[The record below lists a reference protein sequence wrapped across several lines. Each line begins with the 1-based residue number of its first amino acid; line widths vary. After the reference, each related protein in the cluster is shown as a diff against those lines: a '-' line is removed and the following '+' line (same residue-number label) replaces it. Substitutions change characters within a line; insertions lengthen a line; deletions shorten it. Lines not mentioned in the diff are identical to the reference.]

1 VSENAL
7 VMRQSLV
14 FIVTFLCAGFVH
26 VTQAQFKSNFKFS
39 TEVLYGISAEANDF
53 FPERDPQ
60 LSFVL
65 GVCKA
70 LSLPGKTA
78 SETPIVGLL
87 GMYTDLGNK
96 QLLGHSYALIPY
108 VSFPVFGKH
117 WSGSSLQFGLGA
129 AYFDTRFDPETN
141 FFNQAVTTDI
151 TWAFRGSLHQKLWQN
166 RFGLLDIGLVYN
178 HQSNGHTKLPN
189 QGLNSFLISLRQSWD
204 SKLEGYTSVES
215 EHWPVSERAMPYSA
229 AKGLDQLASQGSNGI
244 QIKNDLPQTTEYLEA
259 RFGYGQNVLALAF
272 NDLRPVR
279 TASITWGKTHK
290 GYLRWGVGAFYRFY
304 QHYHDYIKGNESLV
318 RPGQEFEEF
327 RVNPW
332 RYASNFGVHLNG
344 EVLLGHFGV
353 STQLGFNFYK
363 PAYAIDWRIN
373 EGWDY
378 PPRELPPNWVL
389 GEYNTKY
396 QLKKYI
402 SSRLGIRYYLWDT
415 RSGSRSA
422 TSLSGDS
429 ENARQN
435 GTTQGKNHL
444 INPFIGAHL
453 NANLGQADFTEL
465 SFGVI
470 VNLETH

>member
-1 VSENAL
+1 M
-7 VMRQSLV
+7 MRLSLV
-14 FIVTFLCAGFVH
+14 FIFIVLCIGNVTL
-26 VTQAQFKSNFKFS
+26 TQAQVKQSFKLS

-60 LSFVL
+60 YSLVL
-65 GVCKA
+65 GIGKTIE
-70 LSLPGKTA
+70 LPGKLPVQN
-78 SETPIVGLL
+78 PIIGLL
-87 GMYTDLGNK
+87 GMYTDLGNTE
-96 QLLGHSYALIPY
+96 LLGHSYALIPY
-108 VSFPVFGKH
+108 VSFPMFGKH
-117 WSGSSLQFGLGA
+117 IKGSRLEFGLGG

-151 TWAFRGSLHQKLWQN
+151 TWAFRGSVHQKLWQN
-166 RFGLLDIGLVYN
+166 AYGLMDLGLVYN

-189 QGLNSFLISLRQSWD
+189 QGLNSFLISLRQNWD
-204 SKLEGYTSVES
+204 ININDRLLYDDNADESRAWPKSEQATPNSVNSVGPLTQKDVQEDLNESK
-215 EHWPVSERAMPYSA
+215 
-229 AKGLDQLASQGSNGI
+229 QL
-244 QIKNDLPQTTEYLEA
+244 QTEEYLEA

-279 TASITWGKTHK
+279 TVSITWGKTHK

-304 QHYHDYIKGNESLV
+304 QHYHDYIVGNESLV
-318 RPGQEFEEF
+318 RPGQEFEAF
-327 RVNPW
+327 RENPW

-415 RSGSRSA
+415 RFDSA
-422 TSLSGDS
+422 KQKHHTV
-429 ENARQN
+429 
-435 GTTQGKNHL
+435 
-444 INPFIGAHL
+444 NPFIGAHL

-470 VNLETH
+470 VRLNSKG

>member
-1 VSENAL
+1 
-7 VMRQSLV
+7 MRQSLV
-14 FIVTFLCAGFVH
+14 FIFTVLCTVIVT
-26 VTQAQFKSNFKFS
+26 VTQAQVKSNFKFS
-39 TEVLYGISAEANDF
+39 AEVLYGISAEANDF

-60 LSFVL
+60 YSIVL
-65 GVCKA
+65 GMGKA
-70 LSLPGKTA
+70 ISLPVKTA
-78 SETPIVGLL
+78 SENPEIGLL
-87 GMYTDLGNK
+87 GMYTNLGNRK
-96 QLLGHSYALIPY
+96 LLGHSYALIPY
-108 VSFPVFGKH
+108 VSFAVFGKH
-117 WSGSSLQFGLGA
+117 WSGSRLQFGLGG

-151 TWAFRGSLHQKLWQN
+151 TWAFRGSLHQNLWQN
-166 RFGLLDIGLVYN
+166 RFGLLDMGLVYN

-189 QGLNSFLISLRQSWD
+189 QGLNSFLISLRQTWD
-204 SKLEGYTSVES
+204 PKLEGYTTAGSDREL
-215 EHWPVSERAMPYSA
+215 PYSMA
-229 AKGLDQLASQGSNGI
+229 NAQDQLAPQNSEEALI
-244 QIKNDLPQTTEYLEA
+244 NDELTQNQTPEYLEA

-318 RPGQEFEEF
+318 RPGQEFAKF
-327 RVNPW
+327 RENPW

-415 RSGSRSA
+415 QSGNGSWVASA
-422 TSLSGDS
+422 
-429 ENARQN
+429 QN
-435 GTTQGKNHL
+435 FKDGQQIGSAQGKRHSV
-444 INPFIGAHL
+444 NPFIGAHL

-470 VNLETH
+470 VTLSSGRK

>member
-1 VSENAL
+1 MNQLRS
-7 VMRQSLV
+7 V
-14 FIVTFLCAGFVH
+14 FIFITLHAVFVT
-26 VTQAQFKSNFKFS
+26 VTIAQVKQSFKLS

-60 LSFVL
+60 FSFVL
-65 GVCKA
+65 G
-70 LSLPGKTA
+70 LEQSLELPGKLPTQN
-78 SETPIVGLL
+78 PKIGLL

-96 QLLGHSYALIPY
+96 ELLGHSYALIPY
-108 VSFPVFGKH
+108 VSFPVFGKN
-117 WSGSSLQFGLGA
+117 WSGSSLQFGLGG

-151 TWAFRGSLHQKLWQN
+151 TWAFRGSIHQKLWQN
-166 RFGLLDIGLVYN
+166 SFGLMDMGLVYN

-189 QGLNSFLISLRQSWD
+189 QGLNSFLISLRQTWD
-204 SKLEGYTSVES
+204 PKAGDNLLYDKADSSAR
-215 EHWPVSERAMPYSA
+215 WPRSERALPHNA
-229 AKGLDQLASQGSNGI
+229 ALLQNQSHHQSSGASFT
-244 QIKNDLPQTTEYLEA
+244 KNELPQTEKSLGLDKIPQTEQYLEA

-279 TASITWGKTHK
+279 TVSITWGKTHK

-304 QHYHDYIKGNESLV
+304 QHYHDYIVGNESLV
-318 RPGQEFEEF
+318 RPGQEFEAF
-327 RVNPW
+327 RDNPW

-415 RSGSRSA
+415 RSDSA
-422 TSLSGDS
+422 KQKHHT
-429 ENARQN
+429 
-435 GTTQGKNHL
+435 

-470 VNLETH
+470 VRLNSKG

>member
-1 VSENAL
+1 
-7 VMRQSLV
+7 MIRQILV
-14 FIVTFLCAGFVH
+14 FITTVLCTGFVT
-26 VTQAQFKSNFKFS
+26 VTQAQLKSDFKFS

-60 LSFVL
+60 FSFVL
-65 GVCKA
+65 SVGKA
-70 LSLPGKTA
+70 LSLAGKTA
-78 SETPIVGLL
+78 SENPVVGLL

-117 WSGSSLQFGLGA
+117 WSGRSLQFGLGA
-129 AYFDTRFDPETN
+129 AYFDTRFDPESN

-166 RFGLLDIGLVYN
+166 RYGLLDMGLVYN

-204 SKLEGYTSVES
+204 SKLKGYAADES
-215 EHWPVSERAMPYSA
+215 GRWPDTE
-229 AKGLDQLASQGSNGI
+229 
-244 QIKNDLPQTTEYLEA
+244 EYLEA

-327 RVNPW
+327 RDNPW

-353 STQLGFNFYK
+353 STQLGVNFYK

-415 RSGSRSA
+415 RSRTG
-422 TSLSGDS
+422 LSTHLTGNDK
-429 ENARQN
+429 NGQMN
-435 GTTQGKNHL
+435 GTTRGKKHL
-444 INPFIGAHL
+444 INPFIGAHI

-465 SFGVI
+465 SIGV
-470 VNLETH
+470 VFYLGPH

>member
-1 VSENAL
+1 MIRL
-7 VMRQSLV
+7 SLV
-14 FIVTFLCAGFVH
+14 FIYIVLCIGNVT
-26 VTQAQFKSNFKFS
+26 VTHAQVKQNFKFS
-39 TEVLYGISAEANDF
+39 TEILYGISAEANDF

-60 LSFVL
+60 FSFVL
-65 GVCKA
+65 GIGKT
-70 LSLPGKTA
+70 LELPGKLPA
-78 SETPIVGLL
+78 KNPNIGLL
-87 GMYTDLGNK
+87 GMYTYLGNTE
-96 QLLGHSYALIPY
+96 LLGHSYALIPY
-108 VSFPVFGKH
+108 VSFPIFGKH
-117 WSGSSLQFGLGA
+117 WKGSRLKFGLGG
-129 AYFDTRFDPETN
+129 AYFDTRFDPEAN

-151 TWAFRGSLHQKLWQN
+151 TWAFRGSVHQKLWQN
-166 RFGLLDIGLVYN
+166 AYGLMDLGLVYN

-189 QGLNSFLISLRQSWD
+189 QGLNSFLISLRQTWN
-204 SKLEGYTSVES
+204 SKFIYRASHDDNDYSDES
-215 EHWPVSERAMPYSA
+215 GVWLKSERATPYSA
-229 AKGLDQLASQGSNGI
+229 ANSVDQLAQKN
-244 QIKNDLPQTTEYLEA
+244 IKEDLNESKQHQTEEYLEA
-259 RFGYGQNVLALAF
+259 RFGYGQNVLAPAF

-279 TASITWGKTHK
+279 TVSITWGKTHK

-318 RPGQEFEEF
+318 RPGQEFAEF
-327 RVNPW
+327 KDNPW
-332 RYASNFGVHLNG
+332 RYGSNFGVHLNG

-415 RSGSRSA
+415 RTGSA
-422 TSLSGDS
+422 KQKHHT
-429 ENARQN
+429 
-435 GTTQGKNHL
+435 

-470 VNLETH
+470 VDLNQRD

>member
-1 VSENAL
+1 MIRL
-7 VMRQSLV
+7 SLV
-14 FIVTFLCAGFVH
+14 FIYIVLCIGNVT
-26 VTQAQFKSNFKFS
+26 VTHAQVKQNFKFS
-39 TEVLYGISAEANDF
+39 TEILYGISAEANDF

-60 LSFVL
+60 FSFVL
-65 GVCKA
+65 GIGKT
-70 LSLPGKTA
+70 LELPGKLPA
-78 SETPIVGLL
+78 KNPNIGLL
-87 GMYTDLGNK
+87 WMYTDLGNTE
-96 QLLGHSYALIPY
+96 LLGHSYALIPY
-108 VSFPVFGKH
+108 VSFPIFGKH
-117 WSGSSLQFGLGA
+117 WKGSRLKFGLGG
-129 AYFDTRFDPETN
+129 AYFDTRFDPEAN

-151 TWAFRGSLHQKLWQN
+151 TWAFRGSVHQKLWQN
-166 RFGLLDIGLVYN
+166 AYGLMDLGLVYN
-178 HQSNGHTKLPN
+178 HQSNVHTKLPN
-189 QGLNSFLISLRQSWD
+189 QGLNSFLISLRQTWN
-204 SKLEGYTSVES
+204 SKFIYRASHDDNDYSDES
-215 EHWPVSERAMPYSA
+215 GVWLKSERATPYSA
-229 AKGLDQLASQGSNGI
+229 ANSVDQLAQNN
-244 QIKNDLPQTTEYLEA
+244 IKEDLNESKQHQTEEYLEA
-259 RFGYGQNVLALAF
+259 RFGYGQNVLAPAF

-279 TASITWGKTHK
+279 TVSITWGKTHK

-318 RPGQEFEEF
+318 RPGQEFAEF
-327 RVNPW
+327 KDNPW
-332 RYASNFGVHLNG
+332 RYGSNFGVHLNG

-415 RSGSRSA
+415 RTGSA
-422 TSLSGDS
+422 KQKHHT
-429 ENARQN
+429 
-435 GTTQGKNHL
+435 

-470 VNLETH
+470 VDLNQRD

>member
-1 VSENAL
+1 M
-7 VMRQSLV
+7 MRLSLV
-14 FIVTFLCAGFVH
+14 FIFMILCIGNVI
-26 VTQAQFKSNFKFS
+26 VTQAQVKQNFKLS

-60 LSFVL
+60 YSLVL
-65 GVCKA
+65 GIGKTIE
-70 LSLPGKTA
+70 LPGKLPA
-78 SETPIVGLL
+78 QNPIIGLL
-87 GMYTDLGNK
+87 GMYTDLGNTE
-96 QLLGHSYALIPY
+96 LLGHSYALIPY
-108 VSFPVFGKH
+108 VSFPIFGKH
-117 WSGSSLQFGLGA
+117 IKGSRLEFGLGG

-151 TWAFRGSLHQKLWQN
+151 TWAFRGSVHQKLWQN
-166 RFGLLDIGLVYN
+166 AYGLMDLGLVYN

-189 QGLNSFLISLRQSWD
+189 QGLNSFLISLRQNWD
-204 SKLEGYTSVES
+204 ININDRLLYDDKADES
-215 EHWPVSERAMPYSA
+215 GAWPQSERATSYSA
-229 AKGLDQLASQGSNGI
+229 VNSAGPLTQKDVQE
-244 QIKNDLPQTTEYLEA
+244 DLNESKQYKTQQYLEA

-279 TASITWGKTHK
+279 TVSITWGKTHK

-304 QHYHDYIKGNESLV
+304 QHYHDYIVGNESLV
-318 RPGQEFEEF
+318 RPGQEFNAF
-327 RVNPW
+327 RDNPW

-415 RSGSRSA
+415 RSGSA
-422 TSLSGDS
+422 KQKHHT
-429 ENARQN
+429 
-435 GTTQGKNHL
+435 

-465 SFGVI
+465 SFGLI
-470 VNLETH
+470 VRLNSKG

>member
-1 VSENAL
+1 MIRL
-7 VMRQSLV
+7 SLV
-14 FIVTFLCAGFVH
+14 FIYIVLCIGNVT
-26 VTQAQFKSNFKFS
+26 VTHAQVKQNFKFS
-39 TEVLYGISAEANDF
+39 TEILYGISAEANDF

-60 LSFVL
+60 ISFVL
-65 GVCKA
+65 GIGKT
-70 LSLPGKTA
+70 LELPGKLPA
-78 SETPIVGLL
+78 QNPNIGLL
-87 GMYTDLGNK
+87 GMYTDLGNTE
-96 QLLGHSYALIPY
+96 LLGHSYALIPY
-108 VSFPVFGKH
+108 VSFPIFGKH
-117 WSGSSLQFGLGA
+117 WNGSRLKFGLGG
-129 AYFDTRFDPETN
+129 AYFDTRFDPEAN

-151 TWAFRGSLHQKLWQN
+151 TWAFRGSVHQKLWQN
-166 RFGLLDIGLVYN
+166 AYGLMDLWLVYN

-189 QGLNSFLISLRQSWD
+189 QGLNSFLISLRQTWN
-204 SKLEGYTSVES
+204 SKFIYRASHDDNDYSDES
-215 EHWPVSERAMPYSA
+215 GVWLKSERATPYSA
-229 AKGLDQLASQGSNGI
+229 ANSVDQLAQKN
-244 QIKNDLPQTTEYLEA
+244 IKEDLNESKQHQTEEYLEA
-259 RFGYGQNVLALAF
+259 RFGYGQNVLAPAF
-272 NDLRPVR
+272 NDLRRVR
-279 TASITWGKTHK
+279 TVSITWGKTHK

-304 QHYHDYIKGNESLV
+304 QHYHDYIKGNVSLV
-318 RPGQEFEEF
+318 RPGQEFAEF
-327 RVNPW
+327 KDNPW
-332 RYASNFGVHLNG
+332 RYGSNFGVHLNG

-415 RSGSRSA
+415 RTGSA
-422 TSLSGDS
+422 KQKHHT
-429 ENARQN
+429 
-435 GTTQGKNHL
+435 

-470 VNLETH
+470 VDLNQRD

>member
-1 VSENAL
+1 M
-7 VMRQSLV
+7 MRLSLV
-14 FIVTFLCAGFVH
+14 FIFMILCIGNVI
-26 VTQAQFKSNFKFS
+26 VTQAQVKQNFKLS

-60 LSFVL
+60 YSLVL
-65 GVCKA
+65 GIGKTIE
-70 LSLPGKTA
+70 LPGKLTA
-78 SETPIVGLL
+78 QNPIIGLL
-87 GMYTDLGNK
+87 GMYTDLGNTE
-96 QLLGHSYALIPY
+96 LLGHSYALIPY
-108 VSFPVFGKH
+108 VSFPISGKH
-117 WSGSSLQFGLGA
+117 IKGSRLEFGLGGT
-129 AYFDTRFDPETN
+129 YFDTRFDPETN

-151 TWAFRGSLHQKLWQN
+151 TWAFRGSVHQKLWQN
-166 RFGLLDIGLVYN
+166 VYGLMDLGLVYN

-189 QGLNSFLISLRQSWD
+189 QGLNSFLISLRQNWD
-204 SKLEGYTSVES
+204 INITDRLLHDDNADES
-215 EHWPVSERAMPYSA
+215 GAWPQSERATSYSA
-229 AKGLDQLASQGSNGI
+229 VNSEGPLAQKY
-244 QIKNDLPQTTEYLEA
+244 IKEDLNESDRYKTQEYLEA

-279 TASITWGKTHK
+279 TVSITWGKTHK
-290 GYLRWGVGAFYRFY
+290 SYLRWGVGAFYRFY
-304 QHYHDYIKGNESLV
+304 QHYHDYIVGNESLV
-318 RPGQEFEEF
+318 RPGQEFEAF
-327 RVNPW
+327 RDNPW

-415 RSGSRSA
+415 RSDFA
-422 TSLSGDS
+422 KQKYHT
-429 ENARQN
+429 
-435 GTTQGKNHL
+435 

-470 VNLETH
+470 VRLNSKG

>member
-1 VSENAL
+1 
-7 VMRQSLV
+7 MRLSLV
-14 FIVTFLCAGFVH
+14 FIFMILCIGNVI
-26 VTQAQFKSNFKFS
+26 VTQAQVKQNFKLS

-60 LSFVL
+60 YSLVL
-65 GVCKA
+65 GIGKTIE
-70 LSLPGKTA
+70 LPGKLTA
-78 SETPIVGLL
+78 QNPIIGLL
-87 GMYTDLGNK
+87 GMYTDLGNAE
-96 QLLGHSYALIPY
+96 LLGHSYALIPY
-108 VSFPVFGKH
+108 ISFPIFGKH
-117 WSGSSLQFGLGA
+117 IKGSRLEFGLGG

-151 TWAFRGSLHQKLWQN
+151 TWAFRGSVHQKLWQN
-166 RFGLLDIGLVYN
+166 AYGLMDLGLVYN

-189 QGLNSFLISLRQSWD
+189 QGLNSFLISLRQNWD
-204 SKLEGYTSVES
+204 INITDRLLHDDNADES
-215 EHWPVSERAMPYSA
+215 RAWPQSERATPYSVNSA
-229 AKGLDQLASQGSNGI
+229 GPLTQKDVQEDLNESDQYKTQ
-244 QIKNDLPQTTEYLEA
+244 EYLEA

-279 TASITWGKTHK
+279 TVSITWGKTHK

-304 QHYHDYIKGNESLV
+304 QHYHDYIVGNESLV
-318 RPGQEFEEF
+318 RPGQEFEAF
-327 RVNPW
+327 RDNPW
-332 RYASNFGVHLNG
+332 RYASNYGVHLNG

-415 RSGSRSA
+415 RSDSA
-422 TSLSGDS
+422 KQKYHTV
-429 ENARQN
+429 
-435 GTTQGKNHL
+435 
-444 INPFIGAHL
+444 NPFVGAHL

-470 VNLETH
+470 VRLNSKG

>member
-1 VSENAL
+1 MIRL
-7 VMRQSLV
+7 SLV
-14 FIVTFLCAGFVH
+14 FIYIVLCIGNVT
-26 VTQAQFKSNFKFS
+26 VTHAQVKQNFKFS
-39 TEVLYGISAEANDF
+39 TEILYGISAEANDF

-60 LSFVL
+60 FSFVL
-65 GVCKA
+65 GIGKT
-70 LSLPGKTA
+70 LELPGKLPA
-78 SETPIVGLL
+78 KNPNIGLL
-87 GMYTDLGNK
+87 GMYTDLGNTE
-96 QLLGHSYALIPY
+96 LLGHSYALIPY
-108 VSFPVFGKH
+108 VSFPIFGKH
-117 WSGSSLQFGLGA
+117 WKGSRLKFGLGG
-129 AYFDTRFDPETN
+129 AYFDTRFDPEAN

-151 TWAFRGSLHQKLWQN
+151 TWAFRGSVHQKLWQN
-166 RFGLLDIGLVYN
+166 AYGLMDLGLVYN

-189 QGLNSFLISLRQSWD
+189 QGLNSFLISLRQTWN
-204 SKLEGYTSVES
+204 SKFIYRASHDDNDYSDES
-215 EHWPVSERAMPYSA
+215 GVWLKSERATPYSA
-229 AKGLDQLASQGSNGI
+229 ANSVDQLAQKN
-244 QIKNDLPQTTEYLEA
+244 IKEDLNESKQHQTEEYLEA
-259 RFGYGQNVLALAF
+259 RFGYGQNVLAPAF

-279 TASITWGKTHK
+279 TVSITWGKTHK

-318 RPGQEFEEF
+318 RPGQEFAEF
-327 RVNPW
+327 KDNPW
-332 RYASNFGVHLNG
+332 RYGSNFGVHLNG

-415 RSGSRSA
+415 RTGSA
-422 TSLSGDS
+422 KQKHHT
-429 ENARQN
+429 
-435 GTTQGKNHL
+435 

-470 VNLETH
+470 VDLNQRD

>member
-1 VSENAL
+1 MIRL
-7 VMRQSLV
+7 SLV
-14 FIVTFLCAGFVH
+14 FIYIVLCIGNVT
-26 VTQAQFKSNFKFS
+26 VTQAQVKQSFNLS
-39 TEVLYGISAEANDF
+39 TEILYGISAEANDF

-60 LSFVL
+60 FSFVL
-65 GVCKA
+65 GIGKT
-70 LSLPGKTA
+70 LELPGKLPA
-78 SETPIVGLL
+78 QNPNIGLL
-87 GMYTDLGNK
+87 GMYTDLGNTE
-96 QLLGHSYALIPY
+96 LLGHSYALIPY
-108 VSFPVFGKH
+108 VSFPIFGKH
-117 WSGSSLQFGLGA
+117 WNGSRLKFGLGG

-151 TWAFRGSLHQKLWQN
+151 TWAFRGSVHQKLWQN
-166 RFGLLDIGLVYN
+166 AYGLMDLGLVYN

-189 QGLNSFLISLRQSWD
+189 QGLNSFLISLRQTWNPKFVYRASHD
-204 SKLEGYTSVES
+204 DNDYSAES
-215 EHWPVSERAMPYSA
+215 ADLPLYERTMPYSDQ
-229 AKGLDQLASQGSNGI
+229 AKALDELAPQGS
-244 QIKNDLPQTTEYLEA
+244 QEASIKDTLPQTTEYLEA

-279 TASITWGKTHK
+279 TVSITWGKTHK

-318 RPGQEFEEF
+318 RPGQEFEAF
-327 RVNPW
+327 RDNPW
-332 RYASNFGVHLNG
+332 RYGSNFGVHLNG

-415 RSGSRSA
+415 RTGSA
-422 TSLSGDS
+422 NQKQHT
-429 ENARQN
+429 
-435 GTTQGKNHL
+435 

-470 VNLETH
+470 FRLNSKG

>member
-1 VSENAL
+1 
-7 VMRQSLV
+7 MRLSLV
-14 FIVTFLCAGFVH
+14 FIFMILCVGNVT
-26 VTQAQFKSNFKFS
+26 VTQAQVKQNFKLS

-60 LSFVL
+60 YSLVL
-65 GVCKA
+65 GIGKTIE
-70 LSLPGKTA
+70 LPGKLTA
-78 SETPIVGLL
+78 QNPIIGLL
-87 GMYTDLGNK
+87 GMYTDLGNTE
-96 QLLGHSYALIPY
+96 LLGHSYALIPY
-108 VSFPVFGKH
+108 VSFPMFGKH
-117 WSGSSLQFGLGA
+117 IKGSRLEFGLGG

-141 FFNQAVTTDI
+141 FYNQAVTTDI
-151 TWAFRGSLHQKLWQN
+151 TWAFRGSVHQKLWQN
-166 RFGLLDIGLVYN
+166 AYGLMDLGLVYN

-189 QGLNSFLISLRQSWD
+189 QGLNSFLISLRQNWD
-204 SKLEGYTSVES
+204 INLCHSLLYDDKADES
-215 EHWPVSERAMPYSA
+215 GAWPQSERATSYSA
-229 AKGLDQLASQGSNGI
+229 VNSVGPSSQKNMQEDLNDSDQYKTQ
-244 QIKNDLPQTTEYLEA
+244 EYLEA

-279 TASITWGKTHK
+279 TVSITWGKTHK

-304 QHYHDYIKGNESLV
+304 QHYHDYILGNESLV
-318 RPGQEFEEF
+318 RPGQEFEAF
-327 RVNPW
+327 RDNPW

-415 RSGSRSA
+415 RS
-422 TSLSGDS
+422 DS
-429 ENARQN
+429 TKQKHH
-435 GTTQGKNHL
+435 T

-465 SFGVI
+465 SFGVL
-470 VNLETH
+470 VRLNSKG

>member
-1 VSENAL
+1 
-7 VMRQSLV
+7 MRLSLV
-14 FIVTFLCAGFVH
+14 FIFMILCIGNVI
-26 VTQAQFKSNFKFS
+26 VTQAQVKQNFKLS

-60 LSFVL
+60 YSLVL
-65 GVCKA
+65 GIGKTIE
-70 LSLPGKTA
+70 LPGKLTA
-78 SETPIVGLL
+78 QNPIIGLL
-87 GMYTDLGNK
+87 GMYTDLGNAE
-96 QLLGHSYALIPY
+96 LLGHSYALIPY
-108 VSFPVFGKH
+108 VSFPIFGKH
-117 WSGSSLQFGLGA
+117 IKGSRLEFGLGG

-151 TWAFRGSLHQKLWQN
+151 TWAFRGSVHQKLWQN
-166 RFGLLDIGLVYN
+166 AYGLMDLGLVYN

-189 QGLNSFLISLRQSWD
+189 QGLNSFLISLRQNWD
-204 SKLEGYTSVES
+204 ININDRLLYDDNADES
-215 EHWPVSERAMPYSA
+215 RAWPKSERATSYSVNSEGPLA
-229 AKGLDQLASQGSNGI
+229 QKYIKEDLNESDQYKTQ
-244 QIKNDLPQTTEYLEA
+244 EYLET

-279 TASITWGKTHK
+279 TVSITWGKTHK

-304 QHYHDYIKGNESLV
+304 QHYHDYIVGNESLV
-318 RPGQEFEEF
+318 RPGQEFEAF
-327 RVNPW
+327 RDNPW

-415 RSGSRSA
+415 RSDSA
-422 TSLSGDS
+422 KQKHHT
-429 ENARQN
+429 
-435 GTTQGKNHL
+435 

-470 VNLETH
+470 VRLNSKG

>member
-1 VSENAL
+1 MNQLRSAYFFTL
-7 VMRQSLV
+7 
-14 FIVTFLCAGFVH
+14 LCVVFVH
-26 VTQAQFKSNFKFS
+26 VMDAQIKQNFKLS

-60 LSFVL
+60 FSFVL
-65 GVCKA
+65 G
-70 LSLPGKTA
+70 LEQRLDLPGKTWA
-78 SETPIVGLL
+78 QNPKIGLL
-87 GMYTDLGNK
+87 GMYTDLGNSE
-96 QLLGHSYALIPY
+96 LLGHSYALIPY

-117 WSGSSLQFGLGA
+117 WSGSSLQFGLGG

-141 FFNQAVTTDI
+141 FLNQAVTTDI
-151 TWAFRGSLHQKLWQN
+151 TWAFRGSMHQALWQN
-166 RFGLLDIGLVYN
+166 EYGLMDLGLVYN

-189 QGLNSFLISLRQSWD
+189 QGLNSFLISLRQTWGQA
-204 SKLEGYTSVES
+204 KNQ
-215 EHWPVSERAMPYSA
+215 SA
-229 AKGLDQLASQGSNGI
+229 TEPASN
-244 QIKNDLPQTTEYLEA
+244 NELPQTEQYLEA

-279 TASITWGKTHK
+279 TVSITWGKTHK
-290 GYLRWGVGAFYRFY
+290 GYLRWGIGAFYRFY

-318 RPGQEFEEF
+318 RPGQEFEAF
-327 RVNPW
+327 RDNPW
-332 RYASNFGVHLNG
+332 RYGSNFGVHLNG

-353 STQLGFNFYK
+353 STQLGFNFSK

-396 QLKKYI
+396 QLKKLI

-415 RSGSRSA
+415 RSDNRASRS
-422 TSLSGDS
+422 SLRSVS
-429 ENARQN
+429 SQN
-435 GTTQGKNHL
+435 HAL
-444 INPFIGAHL
+444 RFNPFIGAHL

-470 VNLETH
+470 WTLRSKSR

>member
-1 VSENAL
+1 ML
-7 VMRQSLV
+7 MMRQILIFV
-14 FIVTFLCAGFVH
+14 LAFLCTGFVS
-26 VTQAQFKSNFKFS
+26 VTQAQVKSNFKFF
-39 TEVLYGISAEANDF
+39 TEVLYGLSAEANDF

-60 LSFVL
+60 FSLVL
-65 GVCKA
+65 GVGKA
-70 LSLPGKTA
+70 LRLPGKT
-78 SETPIVGLL
+78 ETENPDIGLL

-96 QLLGHSYALIPY
+96 QLLGNSYALIPY

-141 FFNQAVTTDI
+141 FFNQAVTTDL
-151 TWAFRGSLHQKLWQN
+151 TWAFRGGLHQKLWQN
-166 RFGLLDIGLVYN
+166 HFGLLDIGLVYN

-189 QGLNSFLISLRQSWD
+189 QGLNSFLISLRQTWD
-204 SKLEGYTSVES
+204 PNLANYAVDD
-215 EHWPVSERAMPYSA
+215 SA
-229 AKGLDQLASQGSNGI
+229 
-244 QIKNDLPQTTEYLEA
+244 QIKNELPQTTEYLEA

-272 NDLRPVR
+272 NDLGPVR
-279 TASITWGKTHK
+279 TVSITWGKTHI

-304 QHYHDYIKGNESLV
+304 QHYHDYIQGNESLV

-353 STQLGFNFYK
+353 STQLGVNFYK

-373 EGWDY
+373 EGWDF

-396 QLKKYI
+396 QLKRYI
-402 SSRLGIRYYLWDT
+402 SSRLGIRYYLWDS
-415 RSGSRSA
+415 RSGASDTVA
-422 TSLSGDS
+422 
-429 ENARQN
+429 
-435 GTTQGKNHL
+435 KHL

-470 VNLETH
+470 VTLDPKRK

>member
-1 VSENAL
+1 MNLLRSV
-7 VMRQSLV
+7 LV
-14 FIVTFLCAGFVH
+14 FMALHLVFVQVTL
-26 VTQAQFKSNFKFS
+26 AQVKQNFKLA

-53 FPERDPQ
+53 FPERSPQ
-60 LSFVL
+60 FSFVL
-65 GVCKA
+65 GLEQRLDLPSK
-70 LSLPGKTA
+70 SLDQNPK
-78 SETPIVGLL
+78 IGLL
-87 GMYTDLGNK
+87 GMYTDLGNTE
-96 QLLGHSYALIPY
+96 LLGHSYALIPY

-117 WSGSSLQFGLGA
+117 WSGSSLQFGLGG

-151 TWAFRGSLHQKLWQN
+151 TWAFRGGMHQALWQN
-166 RFGLLDIGLVYN
+166 VYGLMDIGLVYN

-189 QGLNSFLISLRQSWD
+189 QGLNSFLISLRQTWD
-204 SKLEGYTSVES
+204 QTEYQSYG
-215 EHWPVSERAMPYSA
+215 
-229 AKGLDQLASQGSNGI
+229 ASLK
-244 QIKNDLPQTTEYLEA
+244 KNELPQTEESLGLNEIPQTEEYLEA

-279 TASITWGKTHK
+279 TVSITWGKTHK
-290 GYLRWGVGAFYRFY
+290 GYLRWGIGAFYRFY

-318 RPGQEFEEF
+318 RPGQEFEGF

-332 RYASNFGVHLNG
+332 RYASNLGVHLNG

-353 STQLGFNFYK
+353 STQLGVNFYK
-363 PAYAIDWRIN
+363 PAYGIDWRIN

-396 QLKKYI
+396 KLKKLI

-415 RSGSRSA
+415 RSDIRASRSA
-422 TSLSGDS
+422 SSSRSVSSSSSQSLSGS
-429 ENARQN
+429 RLLSGSPRNGRSQN
-435 GTTQGKNHL
+435 YTMRF
-444 INPFIGAHL
+444 NPFIGAHL

-470 VNLETH
+470 WTLGSN

>member
-1 VSENAL
+1 M
-7 VMRQSLV
+7 MRLSLV
-14 FIVTFLCAGFVH
+14 FIFMFLCIGNVI
-26 VTQAQFKSNFKFS
+26 VTQAQVKQNFKLS

-60 LSFVL
+60 YSLVL
-65 GVCKA
+65 GKGKTIE
-70 LSLPGKTA
+70 LPGKLTA
-78 SETPIVGLL
+78 QNPIIGLL
-87 GMYTDLGNK
+87 GMYTDLGNTE
-96 QLLGHSYALIPY
+96 LLGHSYALIPY
-108 VSFPVFGKH
+108 VSFPIFGKH
-117 WSGSSLQFGLGA
+117 IQGSRLEFGLGG

-151 TWAFRGSLHQKLWQN
+151 TWAFRGSVHQKLWQN
-166 RFGLLDIGLVYN
+166 VYGVMDLGLVYN

-189 QGLNSFLISLRQSWD
+189 QGLNSFLISLRQNWD
-204 SKLEGYTSVES
+204 ININDRLLYDDKADES
-215 EHWPVSERAMPYSA
+215 RAWPQSERATSYSVNSE
-229 AKGLDQLASQGSNGI
+229 GPLAQKDV
-244 QIKNDLPQTTEYLEA
+244 QEDLNDSEQYKTQEYLEA

-279 TASITWGKTHK
+279 TVSITWGKTHK

-318 RPGQEFEEF
+318 RPGQEFEAF
-327 RVNPW
+327 RDNPW
-332 RYASNFGVHLNG
+332 RYGSNFGVHLNG

-415 RSGSRSA
+415 RTGSA
-422 TSLSGDS
+422 NQKQHT
-429 ENARQN
+429 
-435 GTTQGKNHL
+435 

-470 VNLETH
+470 FRLNSKG